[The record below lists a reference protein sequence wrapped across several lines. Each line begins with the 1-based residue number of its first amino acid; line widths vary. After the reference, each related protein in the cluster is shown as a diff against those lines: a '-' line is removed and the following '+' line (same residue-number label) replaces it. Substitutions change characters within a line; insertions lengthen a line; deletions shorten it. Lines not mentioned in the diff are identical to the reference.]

1 MPLRPWIAA
10 ECECALGCS
19 EESGDVPGSP
29 TGCPAG
35 GGGMLDVGGG
45 GTDEL
50 GGGGYDNPDLGINGV
65 ALAN

>member
-1 MPLRPWIAA
+1 
-10 ECECALGCS
+10 
-19 EESGDVPGSP
+19 
-29 TGCPAG
+29 
-35 GGGMLDVGGG
+35 MLDVGGG